1 MDEDFEHLLQHCGMV
16 ATPSLHHAVPRKVFS
31 SFIITVGWCVG
42 GLVHVLSGYVDGA
55 TIMVWYCAASFT
67 VHPPPEIFCATRPPE
82 EEWRSFAF
90 WTIAPS
96 WRPRYRDQCQSLG
109 FRVATTILHGMYGM
123 VPPYYITES
132 KRG

>member
-1 MDEDFEHLLQHCGMV
+1 MKTLNIFYSIV
-16 ATPSLHHAVPRKVFS
+16 VWWLHHLYITQCLVRFFS

-42 GLVHVLSGYVDGA
+42 GLLHVLSGYVDGA